1 MRSSRSSRWLI
12 ALAVVPLIPLG
23 IYCGFVVPN
32 ERIEEELNAQ
42 GYKNVQTSM
51 AFYPSHPFDF
61 ACSGKHPV
69 IRNWIAEKGNVQY
82 KGDACYSYFFGAKV
96 WVDE

>member
-1 MRSSRSSRWLI
+1 MRSSRLPI
-12 ALAVVPLIPLG
+12 FLAALLLVPVG
-23 IYCGFVVPN
+23 IYGGIVVPN
-32 ERIEEELNAQ
+32 QRIEDELAAQ
-42 GYKNVQTSM
+42 GFKKVQTSM